1 MLSKRRRLSATRRSA
16 GRIDTLVL
24 FGYDK
29 WQTKTTFIRG
39 FDMTRTI
46 PNELALLVDEIKQHK
61 VIVANPYT
69 NWFAK
74 STIHERDVENLL
86 IQFSVFSNHFLRIQ
100 CTRMVNAVRLGVDA
114 EREARAILVSEL
126 GVTQDSTFAHYYA
139 HINWLRETA
148 DPLEL
153 APPKIP
159 YPLGDWELGLDTTH
173 RFLEELEETYGSRD
187 PSIAAGASFAIET
200 WAGFGLKDKGTEH
213 LNFWKQL
220 IVGLNFF
227 NKTRWSKL
235 KLNFFEFH
243 VEDEKKH
250 VESVEREL
258 LETFDLTEFN
268 IERWKEGAFR
278 ALDAILMFW
287 EGLDEQRK
295 TAP

>member
-1 MLSKRRRLSATRRSA
+1 MA
-16 GRIDTLVL
+16 
-24 FGYDK
+24 DK
-29 WQTKTTFIRG
+29 ILLQRFE
-39 FDMTRTI
+39 MTRTI
-46 PNELALLVDEIKQHK
+46 PNDLALLVGEIKRHK

-69 NWFAK
+69 QWFAQGK
-74 STIHERDVENLL
+74 ATVKNVEDLL
-86 IQFSVFSNHFLRIQ
+86 VQFSVFSNHFLIIQ
-100 CTRMVNAVRLGVDA
+100 CTRMVNAVRLSIKA
-114 EREARAILVSEL
+114 ETEAREILVSEL
-126 GVTQDSTFAHYYA
+126 GVKQDRTFTHGFA

-148 DPLEL
+148 GPLKL

-173 RFLEELEETYGSRD
+173 RFLEELEATYGSRD

-200 WAGFGLKDKGTEH
+200 WAGFGLKDKETEH

-220 IVGLNFF
+220 IVGLNHF
-227 NKTRWSKL
+227 NERRWDNLLHEL
-235 KLNFFEFH
+235 KLDFFEFH

-258 LETFDLTEFN
+258 LETFDLPQFD
-268 IERWKEGAFR
+268 IEKWKEGAFR

-295 TAP
+295 TAQ